1 MLSRVMFK
9 IRVLTD
15 DDFPTLQKWWDWWG
29 FPQPPKNYLPDEG
42 RGGIMVTK
50 NGINI
55 CAGYLFFTNSKMAW
69 LEFIVSNNEYRDK
82 DRKDSKLFLINEL
95 TQIAKRKGF
104 KIVFT
109 SITEPSLINR
119 FKECGYNVGSEN
131 TTELII
137 RL

>member
-1 MLSRVMFK
+1 MFN

-15 DDFPTLQKWWDWWG
+15 DDFPALQKWWKW
-29 FPQPPKNYLPDEG
+29 FRFSAPPKDYLPDEG

-50 NGINI
+50 NEIDV

-82 DRKDSKLFLINEL
+82 DRQDAICFLINEATDL
-95 TQIAKRKGF
+95 ARRRGF
-104 KIVFT
+104 KVVFT
-109 SITEPSLINR
+109 SIKHKSLIKH
-119 FKECGYNVGSEN
+119 FLKCGYSIGSEN

-137 RL
+137 KL